1 MKVKLEETFGKKE
14 FSRLL
19 SHQISIKEIERSNSS
34 SDVQIQNEI
43 EKFEGTNI
51 EYEEQKISPTL
62 IDKESI
68 ETGSVSMK
76 VYIHYISKF
85 GFSGILFGLFSV
97 VLYQGSSIGA
107 SYWINLWA
115 ENSLNR

>member
-14 FSRLL
+14 FTRLL
-19 SHQISIKEIERSNSS
+19 SHQISTKEIERSNSN
-34 SDVQIQNEI
+34 SDSQIQNEI
-43 EKFEGTNI
+43 EKF
-51 EYEEQKISPTL
+51 EEQKISPTL

-107 SYWINLWA
+107 RYWINLWA